1 MADAPTFNDYFT
13 AGRAEAIDRRPEL
26 TFDEGDIS
34 EMEMAAAAAMAD
46 HLTEYTAQ
54 RVKATFLD
62 GAFGNDLTT
71 LADDRYGLQRLAANA
86 ATVTITLTRASG
98 TLIGTVPVGTTVAT
112 QKDSLGN
119 EVQYTTD
126 VDQAFASGQLT
137 ANVACTCT
145 ATGPGGNV
153 AAGTINRMV
162 STGLFDTFTVTNA
175 ARAAG
180 GADTEDDDSL
190 KDRCRQFY
198 STLRRGTLKALEF
211 GARGVAGVANVTASE
226 PGDGTV
232 SLFVSD
238 ASGGYSPTLL
248 TDVSTEIENW
258 RAGGVVVNVFGG
270 SIIVVGGIDVSL
282 TLRAGAVV
290 KVADVQ
296 NAISGR
302 INKLKIGE
310 DLTTSLI
317 KAAATSVDPDNILG
331 VDVNSPAGTVSAVDG
346 LGRRSIVLRT
356 IPANVSVH

>member
-98 TLIGTVPVGTTVAT
+98 TLIGTVPAGTTVAT

-258 RAGGVVVNVFGG
+258 RAGGRGRERVRRQHHRRWRHRR
-270 SIIVVGGIDVSL
+270 L
-282 TLRAGAVV
+282 
-290 KVADVQ
+290 AD
-296 NAISGR
+296 ATRGCGR
-302 INKLKIGE
+302 EG
-310 DLTTSLI
+310 
-317 KAAATSVDPDNILG
+317 
-331 VDVNSPAGTVSAVDG
+331 
-346 LGRRSIVLRT
+346 GRRPERHLGPHQQTEDRRGPHHVAHQGRRHQRRPRQHPGRGRQLPSRYGQRGGR
-356 IPANVSVH
+356 PGSP

>member
-1 MADAPTFNDYFT
+1 
-13 AGRAEAIDRRPEL
+13 
-26 TFDEGDIS
+26 
-34 EMEMAAAAAMAD
+34 
-46 HLTEYTAQ
+46 
-54 RVKATFLD
+54 
-62 GAFGNDLTT
+62 
-71 LADDRYGLQRLAANA
+71 
-86 ATVTITLTRASG
+86 
-98 TLIGTVPVGTTVAT
+98 
-112 QKDSLGN
+112 
-119 EVQYTTD
+119 
-126 VDQAFASGQLT
+126 
-137 ANVACTCT
+137 
-145 ATGPGGNV
+145 V